1 MPLTVRVDTKTE
13 RLIERL
19 ARKRGST
26 KSEVVRE
33 AIGVLARQEAEA
45 RNKAERPYETIRD
58 LIGIVQGGPANLSV
72 QTGWHFRQLLIA
84 KRRRA

>member
-33 AIGVLARQEAEA
+33 AIGVLARQEAEG
-45 RNKAERPYETIRD
+45 RNKADRPYETIRD
-58 LIGIVQGGPANLSV
+58 LIGIAQGGPANLSG
-72 QTGWHFRQLLIA
+72 QTGGQFRQLLIA